1 VSNVNF
7 TGYNPTCNPN
17 VVNEFAAA
25 AFRIGHSLLRP
36 HIPRLSPTFQVVE
49 PPILLR
55 DGFFNP
61 DMIYQVHALLSQL
74 PGSDQILAELIQE
87 IGKILLSEIHNLIN
101 SGSG

>member
-1 VSNVNF
+1 MTLKHNNILFDLYNVNV

-17 VVNEFAAA
+17 IVNEFAAA

-36 HIPRLSPTFQVVE
+36 HIPRLSPTYQVVD

-61 DMIYQVHALLSQL
+61 DMIYQVLTYPVLFYL
-74 PGSDQILAELIQE
+74 MT
-87 IGKILLSEIHNLIN
+87 
-101 SGSG
+101 

>member
-1 VSNVNF
+1 MSMF

-17 VVNEFAAA
+17 IVNEFAAA

-36 HIPRLSPTFQVVE
+36 HIPRLSPTYQVVD

-61 DMIYQVHALLSQL
+61 DMIYQVLNIANPLLSN
-74 PGSDQILAELIQE
+74 DVVILQRVPTFPSS
-87 IGKILLSEIHNLIN
+87 LL
-101 SGSG
+101 